1 MRQEHLAMMSVPKQ
15 KWKPITG
22 PAQALRQGTVFEDLN
37 LPFFVTADQ
46 SEGQNSPLD
55 DQLRDSIMANLEK
68 SGQQKQREGLMRK
81 MQEIS
86 FTVDDLRLYM
96 DTHPQDQE
104 GLRAL
109 KGALKKRQE
118 LLRDFALAFY
128 PLTMDCMTSIM
139 EQNPES
145 TCYGWSK
152 GPMPWEGACV

>member
-68 SGQQKQREGLMRK
+68 SVQQKQKNGLMKRIK
-81 MQEIS
+81 KKNKHKSSACTVTSYYRHFHAKAPSLFIVTFIS
-86 FTVDDLRLYM
+86 GRRVGDVLR
-96 DTHPQDQE
+96 
-104 GLRAL
+104 
-109 KGALKKRQE
+109 
-118 LLRDFALAFY
+118 
-128 PLTMDCMTSIM
+128 
-139 EQNPES
+139 
-145 TCYGWSK
+145 
-152 GPMPWEGACV
+152 

>member
-68 SGQQKQREGLMRK
+68 SGQQNRQACGCDHGHDCRAQR
-81 MQEIS
+81 S
-86 FTVDDLRLYM
+86 
-96 DTHPQDQE
+96 
-104 GLRAL
+104 
-109 KGALKKRQE
+109 
-118 LLRDFALAFY
+118 
-128 PLTMDCMTSIM
+128 
-139 EQNPES
+139 ES
-145 TCYGWSK
+145 
-152 GPMPWEGACV
+152 AV